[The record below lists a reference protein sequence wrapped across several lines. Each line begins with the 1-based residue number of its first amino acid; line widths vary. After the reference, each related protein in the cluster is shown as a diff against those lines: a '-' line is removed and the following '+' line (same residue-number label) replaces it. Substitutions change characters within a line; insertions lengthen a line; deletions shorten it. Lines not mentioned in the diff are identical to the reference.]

1 MHARRSSRESCRV
14 PGSASAVRQRIAWCE
29 AQGVEILCCPEAV
42 LGGLADYAAHPAEF
56 AMAVEGGRLD
66 AVLSPLAS
74 DRVTTILGFT
84 ETSRD
89 GQLCNSAAV
98 FHRGAVAGVYSK
110 RHPAIRKSI
119 YQPGEASPVFTIGG
133 LTFGILICNDSNF
146 PELARSMASQGATAL
161 FIPSN
166 NALPPEK
173 ADIVADARK
182 VDIALATENRV
193 WVIRAD
199 VAGRAG
205 GLVSYG
211 SSGIVDPQ
219 GRVLRTAQPLAE
231 DLLVADIDIR
241 PPFLL
246 NA

>member
-1 MHARRSSRESCRV
+1 VKVAAYQAPLLPS
-14 PGSASAVRQRIAWCE
+14 GSMGAVGLIRQRIGWCE
-29 AQGVEILCCPEAV
+29 AEGVEILCCPEAV

-56 AMAVEGGRLD
+56 AIDVECGRLD
-66 AVLSPLAS
+66 AVLSSLAS
-74 DRVTTILGFT
+74 NRVTTILGFT

-89 GQLCNSAAV
+89 GQLYNSAAV
-98 FHRGAVAGVYSK
+98 FHRGAVACVYRK

-161 FIPSN
+161 FIPTD

-173 ADIVADARK
+173 ADVVADARK
-182 VDIALATENRV
+182 VDIALAAENRV

-199 VAGRAG
+199 VAGQDG
-205 GLVSYG
+205 GRVSYG
-211 SSGIVDPQ
+211 SSSIVDPR

-231 DLLVADIDIR
+231 DLLVVDIDIVPR
-241 PPFLL
+241 SS
-246 NA
+246 